1 MIVTVCA
8 YGRSIVLHGST
19 KRMSRQLYL
28 ACPWWS
34 HSACDELTA
43 QLERGLV
50 VLAPDFEAVLLPG
63 DFRILETRPAEDA
76 DYQPGVAA

>member
-1 MIVTVCA
+1 MVVTVCA
-8 YGRSIVLHGST
+8 YGRSIVLEGSA

-43 QLERGLV
+43 QLGRGLV

-63 DFRILETRPAEDA
+63 EFRILETRPAEDVGYA
-76 DYQPGVAA
+76 PAVA